1 MLGIIKKAKAGYEQ
15 GRFNTSPYFSKRYNA
30 GDLAAGRIDYIDLSK
45 NPYGKY
51 LPFNEITVTNL
62 TNQKLEVYLDDFNK
76 LIPPN
81 SIINLTDHKF
91 RNIQIKNIDAVDND
105 EIIEIVFK
113 KSINIKEILDNILG
127 D

>member
-30 GDLAAGRIDYIDLSK
+30 GDLTAGGIDNIDLSH
-45 NPYGKY
+45 NPYAKY

-62 TNQKLEVYLDDFNK
+62 SNQKLEVYLDDFGK

-81 SIINLTDHKF
+81 SIINITDNKF
-91 RNIQIKNIDAVDND
+91 RNIQIKNIDTLNNDNIV
-105 EIIEIVFK
+105 EIIFK
-113 KSINIKEILDNILG
+113 KSINIQEILDNLLG
-127 D
+127 G

>member
-1 MLGIIKKAKAGYEQ
+1 MLGILNKAKAGYEQ
-15 GRFNTSPYFSKRYNA
+15 GRYTTSPYFSRRYNA
-30 GDLAAGRIDYIDLSK
+30 GDLKAGEIDNIDLSK

-62 TNQKLEVYLDDFNK
+62 SNQKLEVYLDDFTK

-91 RNIQIKNIDAVDND
+91 RNIQIKNIDALDND
-105 EIIEIVFK
+105 NTVEIVFK
-113 KSINIKEILDNILG
+113 RSINIKEIIDSIFG